1 VIQCA
6 EREKLL
12 SAWTDSANR
21 LAELQEKRLAALNSG
36 QVDSKRFDSKIR
48 KAEEA
53 EAMAEQLYRKHL
65 AEHGCG

>member
-36 QVDSKRFDSKIR
+36 QVDSNRFNSKIR
-48 KAEEA
+48 KTEEA
-53 EAMAEQLYRKHL
+53 EATAEQLYREHL